1 MAITSRHEV
10 RAAPVG
16 SRYGTRKVVA
26 IGIAIGCVLGAGSAL
41 AAGDGRF
48 CSATANDQFK
58 ACGKEVKD
66 DFFVAHAKCVNVS
79 DPGEREACLAEAQA
93 QRREGRPLCG
103 EQRVARK
110 ALCAALGEDR
120 YDPDFDPAN
129 FDSDFRNLTNPNPY
143 RPLGIRQPLG
153 VRGRQ
158 RDDRDRCVLDKTK
171 LIDGV
176 TCLVVQDRVSKN
188 GELIED
194 TDDWLAQAKN
204 GDVFYCGEEVKD
216 FESFDGDDPRSP
228 ELVSI
233 DGSFKQG
240 RDGDKGGIYFQGVS
254 TVGQVYRQEFSPGN
268 AEDAVEV
275 LSTTYGFG
283 SDPQLDQ
290 FVPRG
295 LAELLCAA
303 RDCVV
308 TGEFSIHPEPDGFA
322 RKYYARGIGVF
333 LEIVPATGDIVQ
345 LVGCNVDQRC
355 AALPAP

>member
-1 MAITSRHEV
+1 M
-10 RAAPVG
+10 
-16 SRYGTRKVVA
+16 VA
-26 IGIAIGCVLGAGSAL
+26 IGVAIGCVLGAGSAL
-41 AAGDGRF
+41 AGGDGRF

-79 DPGEREACLAEAQA
+79 DPGEREACLAEARA
-93 QRREGRPLCG
+93 QRREGRQLCG

-143 RPLGIRQPLG
+143 RPLGIG
-153 VRGRQ
+153 SHWEFAGGDETIVI
-158 RDDRDRCVLDKTK
+158 DVLDKTK

-188 GELIED
+188 GELVED
-194 TDDWLAQAKN
+194 TDDWFAQAKN

-254 TVGQVYRQEFSPGN
+254 TVGRGIPPGVLARERRGRRRGAVHDLRFRQRPATRPVRTSG
-268 AEDAVEV
+268 
-275 LSTTYGFG
+275 
-283 SDPQLDQ
+283 
-290 FVPRG
+290 PRG
-295 LAELLCAA
+295 APVCRQGLRGDGRVLADPSRARWLRAQVLRA
-303 RDCVV
+303 RDRCLPRDRSGHGGHRS
-308 TGEFSIHPEPDGFA
+308 TGRLQRRSEVCRLACAVSLTRADE
-322 RKYYARGIGVF
+322 R
-333 LEIVPATGDIVQ
+333 ATKG
-345 LVGCNVDQRC
+345 
-355 AALPAP
+355 